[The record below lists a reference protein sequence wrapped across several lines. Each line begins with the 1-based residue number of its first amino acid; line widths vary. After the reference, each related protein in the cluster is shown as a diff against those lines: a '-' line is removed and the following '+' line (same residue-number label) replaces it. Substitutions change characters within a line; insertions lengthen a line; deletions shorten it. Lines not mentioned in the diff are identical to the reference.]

1 MNEENISFE
10 ELLNNSMNE
19 NQKLEKITEG
29 TVINVSSKGEIF
41 VDLNYKADGII
52 PKSEYSYDENVD
64 PAKEVKAGDKIK
76 FEILK
81 LNDGLGNVLL
91 SCKRLKSQ
99 EAKKEFEEK
108 VENNEIFEEKVN
120 EVTDKGL
127 VININGIR
135 VFIPNSLSCGQKD
148 IVRFK
153 IIEYN
158 PKERKIIGSCK
169 AVLDE
174 IKEKAENDFW
184 SNAEVG
190 KEYEGIVSSIC
201 SYGAFV
207 DINGVQGLLH
217 ISEISWNRDAKV
229 QDILTQGQKIN
240 VTIKELDKENKRIK
254 LSYEGKGVDPWESI
268 NYKVGDI
275 VKVKIRKFMPFGVF
289 AQITEGVDGL
299 IHISQICEERISKPE
314 EKLQIGE
321 EVNTKIIDI
330 NLEKKKIELS
340 IKELEGTSNE
350 YSSLN

>member
-41 VDLNYKADGII
+41 VDLNYTADGII

-174 IKEKAENDFW
+174 KKEKAENDFW
-184 SNAEVG
+184 SNVEVG
-190 KEYEGIVSSIC
+190 KEYEGVVSSIC

>member
-10 ELLNNSMNE
+10 ELLNNSMKE
-19 NQKLEKITEG
+19 NQELEKVTEG

-52 PKSEYSYDENVD
+52 PKSEYSDDENVD

-108 VENNEIFEEKVN
+108 VENNAIFEEKVN

-127 VININGIR
+127 VVNINGIR

-148 IVRFK
+148 VARFK

-190 KEYEGIVSSIC
+190 KKYEGVVSSIC

-254 LSYEGKGVDPWESI
+254 LSYEGKGVDPWENI

-275 VKVKIRKFMPFGVF
+275 VRVKIRKFM
-289 AQITEGVDGL
+289 
-299 IHISQICEERISKPE
+299 HISQICEERISKPE

-321 EVNTKIIDI
+321 EVNAKIIDI

-350 YSSLN
+350 YSSINK